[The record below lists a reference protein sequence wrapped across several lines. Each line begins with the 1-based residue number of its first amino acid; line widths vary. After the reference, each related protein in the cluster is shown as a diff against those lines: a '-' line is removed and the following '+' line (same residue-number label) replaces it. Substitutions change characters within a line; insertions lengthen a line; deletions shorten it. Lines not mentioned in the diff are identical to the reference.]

1 MVLEVLY
8 VMTRI
13 SIYQIRNGMLSHYTS
28 IVAKF
33 LRNYGER
40 FKYLHIIF
48 FLPKTCNQYA
58 SVVLFNMISFPF
70 YEDKL
75 KVLE

>member
-1 MVLEVLY
+1 MLEVLY
-8 VMTRI
+8 VMTRT

-28 IVAKF
+28 LVAKF

-40 FKYLHIIF
+40 FKYLHFIL
-48 FLPKTCNQYA
+48 FLPKICTQYA
-58 SVVLFNMISFPF
+58 SVVLCNLISLSF

-75 KVLE
+75 EGSP